1 MRSPIFSPRQFLD
14 PTTLN
19 TSFSTVLNGVADA
32 FGYSTTSQGLLNPSA
47 LSFSSS
53 GLNLTVTANPPF
65 AILFGNGIVAPF
77 LGMSSGST
85 TNSVTLNLSSY
96 VPSTGSQ
103 TVYIIG
109 TPIQISLDPTII
121 YGPPIGDP
129 NYSTLFSPTQAY
141 TTSAYSIG
149 VSATTT
155 APNNSSQMELGRLTL
170 SAGATTLP
178 AVDTAY
184 QPLVSFSIT
193 NTAIIDTLGYVPLS
207 NGIFSSANTWTG
219 SNNFTGGLSISGY
232 PFSLSSPST
241 NDVLYWNGTDF
252 VVGPD
257 PILALNNTW
266 SGTNTFTDTA
276 YFSATLQILSGNLIM
291 ATPPNNANN
300 FISQFLAQN
309 NIGGLFF
316 TSASGSTDMDTIS
329 WRRDTSLGYAM
340 SVVNEN
346 TNVNYFYIDS
356 SSGDSTFIGSVTV
369 GGLSISGY
377 PFSLFSPS
385 TNDVLY
391 WNGTD
396 FVVGPDP
403 ILALN
408 NTWTGLNNFTGGLSI
423 SGYPFSLSSPATND
437 VLYWN
442 GTDFVVGPDPI
453 LALNNTWSGT
463 TNTFDGSVTAQS
475 FNTSSS
481 LAIKSDVSDLG
492 TETAEDFIQNL
503 RPVTFRYKE
512 HLDDGKEHVGL
523 IAEEVSHINP
533 AFAPNGKSVSY
544 AEITATLIKT
554 VQTLMKRVDELSQKL
569 EGRLP

>member
-32 FGYSTTSQGLLNPSA
+32 FGYSTTSQGLLNPSD

-65 AILFGNGIVAPF
+65 AVLFGNGIVAPF
-77 LGMSSGST
+77 LGMSSGGT

-193 NTAIIDTLGYVPLS
+193 ETAVINTLGYIPLS
-207 NGIFSSANTWTG
+207 SGIFSSANTWTG

-232 PFSLSSPST
+232 SFSLSSPST

-266 SGTNTFTDTA
+266 SGTNTFTGTA
-276 YFSATLQILSGNLIM
+276 YFSATPQITSGGLTM
-291 ATPPNNANN
+291 AAPANTTN
-300 FISQFLAQN
+300 YIYQDLAQN
-309 NIGGLFF
+309 NIGGLAFY
-316 TSASGSTDMDTIS
+316 SASGSTDMDEIV
-329 WRRDTSLGYAM
+329 WIRDTSSGSAM
-340 SVVNEN
+340 SVN
-346 TNVNYFYIDS
+346 NVSTGTGLFTIDS
-356 SSGDSTFIGSVTV
+356 SNGNSTFSGSV
-369 GGLSISGY
+369 
-377 PFSLFSPS
+377 FSPS
-385 TNDVLY
+385 
-391 WNGTD
+391 
-396 FVVGPDP
+396 
-403 ILALN
+403 
-408 NTWTGLNNFTGGLSI
+408 
-423 SGYPFSLSSPATND
+423 
-437 VLYWN
+437 
-442 GTDFVVGPDPI
+442 
-453 LALNNTWSGT
+453 
-463 TNTFDGSVTAQS
+463 FD
-475 FNTSSS
+475 TSSS
-481 LAIKSDVSDLG
+481 LAIKRDVSELG
-492 TETAEDFIQNL
+492 TETAEEFIQNL

-512 HLDDGKEHVGL
+512 RLDDGKEHVGL

-533 AFAPNGKSVSY
+533 SFAPNGKSVSY

>member
-32 FGYSTTSQGLLNPSA
+32 FGYSTTSQGLLNPSD

-77 LGMSSGST
+77 LGMSSGGT

-193 NTAIIDTLGYVPLS
+193 NTAVIDTLGYVPLS
-207 NGIFSSANTWTG
+207 SGIFSSANTWTG
-219 SNNFTGGLSISGY
+219 S
-232 PFSLSSPST
+232 
-241 NDVLYWNGTDF
+241 
-252 VVGPD
+252 
-257 PILALNNTW
+257 
-266 SGTNTFTDTA
+266 
-276 YFSATLQILSGNLIM
+276 
-291 ATPPNNANN
+291 
-300 FISQFLAQN
+300 
-309 NIGGLFF
+309 
-316 TSASGSTDMDTIS
+316 
-329 WRRDTSLGYAM
+329 
-340 SVVNEN
+340 
-346 TNVNYFYIDS
+346 
-356 SSGDSTFIGSVTV
+356 
-369 GGLSISGY
+369 
-377 PFSLFSPS
+377 
-385 TNDVLY
+385 
-391 WNGTD
+391 
-396 FVVGPDP
+396 
-403 ILALN
+403 
-408 NTWTGLNNFTGGLSI
+408 NNFTGGLSI

-492 TETAEDFIQNL
+492 TETAEEFIQNL
-503 RPVTFRYKE
+503 RPVTFRYRE
-512 HLDDGKEHVGL
+512 SLDDGKEHVGL

>member
-32 FGYSTTSQGLLNPSA
+32 FGYLTTSQGLLNPSD

-65 AILFGNGIVAPF
+65 AVLFGNGIVAPF
-77 LGMSSGST
+77 LGMSSGGT

-193 NTAIIDTLGYVPLS
+193 KTAVIDTLGYVPLS

-232 PFSLSSPST
+232 PFSLSSP
-241 NDVLYWNGTDF
+241 
-252 VVGPD
+252 
-257 PILALNNTW
+257 
-266 SGTNTFTDTA
+266 
-276 YFSATLQILSGNLIM
+276 
-291 ATPPNNANN
+291 
-300 FISQFLAQN
+300 
-309 NIGGLFF
+309 
-316 TSASGSTDMDTIS
+316 
-329 WRRDTSLGYAM
+329 
-340 SVVNEN
+340 
-346 TNVNYFYIDS
+346 
-356 SSGDSTFIGSVTV
+356 
-369 GGLSISGY
+369 
-377 PFSLFSPS
+377 
-385 TNDVLY
+385 
-391 WNGTD
+391 
-396 FVVGPDP
+396 
-403 ILALN
+403 
-408 NTWTGLNNFTGGLSI
+408 
-423 SGYPFSLSSPATND
+423 ATND

-442 GTDFVVGPDPI
+442 GTDFVVGPDPKE
-453 LALNNTWSGT
+453 
-463 TNTFDGSVTAQS
+463 
-475 FNTSSS
+475 S
-481 LAIKSDVSDLG
+481 LSAP
-492 TETAEDFIQNL
+492 
-503 RPVTFRYKE
+503 PVFYGE
-512 HLDDGKEHVGL
+512 
-523 IAEEVSHINP
+523 A
-533 AFAPNGKSVSY
+533 
-544 AEITATLIKT
+544 
-554 VQTLMKRVDELSQKL
+554 
-569 EGRLP
+569 